1 MVIEVIAQ
9 LTWVSILT
17 LALGA
22 IGVVSAFGTLI
33 AAFAFLL
40 PFIT

>member
-17 LALGA
+17 LALGT
-22 IGVVSAFGTLI
+22 IGILGAVGTLI
-33 AAFAFLL
+33 ASFAFLL